1 VTNDRAPLPARGPC
15 PGGPA
20 VASDLGLSPRLV
32 TPGEVFDS
40 SLSPR
45 TLAAYARTWEQ
56 WRTWCLGLPIA
67 WEHGPPTSVPALLC
81 EISAMGKP
89 RAAGLAGQ
97 WLTKLRDLGR
107 SASTLAAYARA
118 ITSVTRHAYELEI
131 IPFSLVGVVKAPRGV
146 RVSPARR
153 VSLDP
158 QILWETAQRASEDA
172 LTADTYRAR
181 LYGAIVATLADTA
194 IRTVELLRLKRADVL
209 SEGPEGGPVLCIR
222 GKGRMSAP
230 FLQPCSKR
238 AYMAILGCTA
248 DGIISA
254 AQSKASIQSDLSWSF
269 DDWALVHP
277 KGSRSK
283 GDAAQLAVPGQ
294 LTRGIVRQAVDA
306 YFPGMAPHDLRHARL
321 TAWADAGVPLHVLQ
335 KAARHASPATTAGYL
350 DTTAARVAELVAS
363 LDREGPSES
372 RPLAVE
378 ESP

>member
-1 VTNDRAPLPARGPC
+1 MTNDRSTLPARRPR

-20 VASDLGLSPRLV
+20 VVSDLGLSPRLV

-67 WEHGPPTSVPALLC
+67 WQHGPPTTVAALLC
-81 EISAMGKP
+81 ELSAMGKP
-89 RAAGLAGQ
+89 RAAALAGQ

-118 ITSVTRHAYELEI
+118 ITSVTRHAYELEMV
-131 IPFSLVGVVKAPRGV
+131 PFSLVGVVKAPRGV

-181 LYGAIVATLADTA
+181 LYGAIAVTLADTA
-194 IRTVELLRLKRADVL
+194 IRTVELLRLKCTDVI
-209 SEGPEGGPVLCIR
+209 SEGPEGGPVLKIR
-222 GKGRMSAP
+222 GKGQLSAP

-238 AYMAILGCTA
+238 AYLAIFGC
-248 DGIISA
+248 I
-254 AQSKASIQSDLSWSF
+254 KASEQCNFSWSC
-269 DDWALVHP
+269 DGWALVHP
-277 KGSRSK
+277 KGSKSK

-363 LDREGPSES
+363 LDREDPSES
-372 RPLAVE
+372 PRLAVE
-378 ESP
+378 ESQSRA